1 MNGPVNAIGI
11 SARNIGHRK
20 ATLRK
25 TNTAATDKLNTT
37 IFKKSWC
44 LR

>member
-20 ATLRK
+20 AMLRK
-25 TNTAATDKLNTT
+25 TNTAVTDRLNAT
-37 IFKKSWC
+37 IFTKSRC